1 MMTLVG
7 RSLPA
12 LVAFVALAAA
22 APLYASSQAKPAA
35 AQPPAAQPAPASPTP
50 DMPDY
55 VLQRGDEVTIK
66 VFNQPELL
74 ENVVIRPDGRIS
86 VILLDDIEAAGLTVP
101 ELDAR
106 VTTGYRKFFKEPQ
119 VSVIV
124 RTFTNH
130 RIFVGGEVGA
140 PGPVP
145 IVGPLRALEAILQV
159 GGFRPSARLDSVI
172 LMRNDGNNRPL
183 VQKINFKDTL
193 KSGNDLLLKPY
204 DVLFVPESRIAKV
217 DKFVDN
223 FIRQLIPIS
232 LTGGFTYVLGD
243 RVAILR

>member
-1 MMTLVG
+1 MMRPIQMLLAVRIALLV
-7 RSLPA
+7 
-12 LVAFVALAAA
+12 LAAA
-22 APLYASSQAKPAA
+22 APLHAASQAQPP
-35 AQPPAAQPAPASPTP
+35 QPPAAPPAVAAAPETG
-50 DMPDY
+50 Y
-55 VLQRGDEVTIK
+55 VLQRGDEITIK
-66 VFNQPELL
+66 VYNQPDLL

-86 VILLDDIEAAGLTVP
+86 VVLLDDVEAAGLTVP
-101 ELDAR
+101 ELDAKL
-106 VTTGYRKFFKEPQ
+106 TSGYQKFFKEPEI
-119 VSVIV
+119 SVIV

-183 VQKINFKDTL
+183 IQKLNFKETL
-193 KSGNDLLLKPY
+193 KSGNDLLLQPY

-232 LTGGFTYVLGD
+232 LTGGFTYVLGNS
-243 RVAILR
+243 VILR